1 MERIA
6 ELLGKSGLRKV
17 LCFVLVLVMLGA
29 LTAAGKVS
37 GGELV
42 GVLPWLFGP
51 LVGGNVLE
59 YYSKTRG

>member
-1 MERIA
+1 MERLA

-17 LCFVLVLVMLGA
+17 LCFVLVLLTLTV
-29 LTAAGKVS
+29 LTAMDKVS

-42 GVLPWLFGP
+42 RVLPWLFGP

-59 YYSKTRG
+59 YYSRGKS